1 MILNTNLNDTARLH
15 ALQPTDAE
23 DIFRAIDSQRDYLG
37 KWLPFVEFTRSV
49 EDSVQFVKEALELP
63 EDKKEH
69 LFAIRVNDSF
79 AGLIGFK
86 DTDRMNRKTEIG
98 YWLCEPYQGKGIMT
112 AAVKALC
119 DFAFQELNM
128 NRIQIKCAV
137 GNEPSK
143 RIPRRLG
150 FTFEGIERDGELLTG
165 GIYTDI
171 EVYSLLKLD
180 AAPQ

>member
-1 MILNTNLNDTARLH
+1 
-15 ALQPTDAE
+15 
-23 DIFRAIDSQRDYLG
+23 
-37 KWLPFVEFTRSV
+37 
-49 EDSVQFVKEALELP
+49 
-63 EDKKEH
+63 
-69 LFAIRVNDSF
+69 
-79 AGLIGFK
+79 
-86 DTDRMNRKTEIG
+86 
-98 YWLCEPYQGKGIMT
+98 MT

-180 AAPQ
+180 VAPQ